1 MIKRTHLAIGLSL
14 GLYFLPLVTH
24 KIFFIPIIL
33 IASVL
38 PDIDSMSSN
47 IGRWK
52 ILRPIQVFF
61 EHRGPLHSYT
71 AAVLFSIILTF
82 FIPSFSLPF
91 FLGYSFH
98 LFADSFTVRGIRPFW
113 PFKFHTEGSI
123 RSGKLI
129 DKVVFYTF
137 VIIDVFLLVL
147 MFIK

>member
-1 MIKRTHLAIGLSL
+1 MMMKTHMAIAVFAVLFLVEHTVYKYSFIVVTLLA
-14 GLYFLPLVTH
+14 T
-24 KIFFIPIIL
+24 FI
-33 IASVL
+33 
-38 PDIDSMSSN
+38 PDIDSGFSTMGKWN
-47 IGRWK
+47 IF
-52 ILRPIQVFF
+52 RPIQFF
-61 EHRGPLHSYT
+61 TKHRGVIHSFT
-71 AAVLFSIILTF
+71 LCVILSSLLAWF
-82 FIPSFSLPF
+82 WPVYALPF